1 MKISIITVVLNGA
14 ATIERNLDSIAD
26 QRTCHIEIEH
36 ILIDGGSTDGTLELI
51 QQRRNQIEVLISEPD
66 NGLYDAMNKG
76 IRLARGDIIG
86 ILNADDYYANSQV
99 LNEVSQIFQS
109 QDVDAVFGDLEYF
122 NQRSQITPTR
132 LYRSAHF
139 KPEKLSR
146 GLMPA
151 HPTLFLRKSVYD
163 RFGLFK
169 PEYKIAGDFDFI
181 ARIFKDGALKYEYV
195 PRILTRM
202 QSGGVS
208 TRGIKSTILL
218 NKEILRSCQENQ
230 IPTNFFKL
238 LLRYPRK
245 FLEYVYK

>member
-1 MKISIITVVLNGA
+1 MLISIITVSLNA
-14 ATIERNLDSIAD
+14 APTIARTLISVSKQSHLD
-26 QRTCHIEIEH
+26 IEYIVV
-36 ILIDGGSTDGTLELI
+36 DGNSSDGTLAII
-51 QQRRNQIEVLISEPD
+51 QDFAKSHSNIRLISESD
-66 NGLYDAMNKG
+66 KGIYDAMNRG
-76 IRLARGDIIG
+76 IKLATGDVIG
-86 ILNADDYYANSQV
+86 IINADDYYADQNVISDIGK
-99 LNEVSQIFQS
+99 LFQA
-109 QDVDAVFGDLEYF
+109 QDLDAVFGDLEYF
-122 NQRSQITPTR
+122 DAGNEAHITR
-132 LYRSAHF
+132 VYRSKGFHH
-139 KPEKLSR
+139 KKLSR
-146 GLMPA
+146 GIMPA

-181 ARIFKDGALKYEYV
+181 ARIFKNGDLKYAYL

-238 LLRYPRK
+238 LLRYPQK
-245 FLEYVYK
+245 LLEYVYK